1 MIERN
6 LIEERSIIQKSVIRK
21 SLVRN
26 PRIWGLLFLD
36 FLGIPRVAWSDKVS
50 FEPPGKLV
58 EVNGRNMHINCVG
71 NKSPTII
78 LDSGTGGFS
87 LEWKD
92 IQHSLS
98 QYVRVCAYDRAGYG
112 WSDMGPLPRTTKRI
126 THELHTLLQNAGIH
140 GPYIIVGHSFGG
152 FTAQYF
158 ARNFDSEIAGIVLID
173 SSHEEQVY
181 RLPENGKNVVRRSL
195 HQDRSTMVTKSVL
208 HEHFPREEAAVAQQ
222 LMSRWSALLTWREE
236 MANYALSSRELR
248 DIHYGPILEIP
259 IVVITRGK
267 RVWPDTPY
275 GDAME
280 MAWTELQ
287 DELSY
292 LSDHS
297 THIIAENSGHSIH
310 LDEPKLVLD
319 AIHDVLSFV
328 EKKLDEQGG

>member
-1 MIERN
+1 MIEHN
-6 LIEERSIIQKSVIRK
+6 VIEERTIIQKS
-21 SLVRN
+21 LVRG
-26 PRIWGLLFLD
+26 PIICGLLLLSFLA
-36 FLGIPRVAWSDKVS
+36 IPRVAWPDMVS
-50 FEPPGKLV
+50 FEPPGKLI

-92 IQHSLS
+92 IQNSLS

-126 THELHTLLQNAGIH
+126 AHELHTLLQNAGIH

-158 ARNFDSEIAGIVLID
+158 ARYFNDEIAGLVLVD

-181 RLPENGKNVVRRSL
+181 RLPENGKDVVRRSL
-195 HQDRSTMVTKSVL
+195 HQDRSGMVTKAVL
-208 HEHFPREEAAVAQQ
+208 HEHYPKNEAAVAQQ
-222 LMSRWSALLTWREE
+222 LMTRWSAMLTWREE

-248 DIHYGPILEIP
+248 DIHRGPILEIP
-259 IVVITRGK
+259 IVVLTRGK

-280 MAWTELQ
+280 AAWAELQ
-287 DELSY
+287 DELSC

-310 LDEPKLVLD
+310 LDEPELVVD
-319 AIHDVLSFV
+319 AIHDVLNYV
-328 EKKLDEQGG
+328 EKELDEQDG